1 MARLRESKLADP
13 SNSRRPQCGME
24 TQNMALSFKVAN
36 LLPGLSRLPVQSV
49 VPLTEATSASRRGKD
64 AGVETLRG
72 VAIVLMV
79 MGHVI
84 GDTGAT
90 GLRVED
96 HSAYRHVYFLLE
108 YLRMPLFTVISGFVY
123 AMLPVAFSSAG
134 KFIARKVE
142 RLFFPLLT
150 IGTIQYVLHAII
162 PGTNV
167 STSLNDI
174 WKLYVYSHDQ
184 FWFLH
189 SIFLVF
195 LTMVV
200 LDGFHLMD
208 RLGPWA
214 VCVLAAV
221 LVCFF
226 GPRTEVFSFT
236 GYLNLLPY
244 FLLGCGIYRFPDTI
258 FRRDVLWTLMAL
270 LMIGFYLQEEMFV
283 GHLHFDDGRINPVAL
298 LVGLSGTVVLFG
310 LRRPVGWLARLGGYS
325 YGIFLLHVFPVA
337 GSRIVLM
344 KLGLTHRDLL
354 FAIGLSC
361 GVVVPIV
368 MEMFIRK
375 NQHLTRFLL
384 GERAKSTV

>member
-1 MARLRESKLADP
+1 
-13 SNSRRPQCGME
+13 
-24 TQNMALSFKVAN
+24 MALSLNSQPLFPRGIAAP
-36 LLPGLSRLPVQSV
+36 LEPAAPLS
-49 VPLTEATSASRRGKD
+49 ATNTARGRQKD

-72 VAIVLMV
+72 LAIVLMV

-84 GDTGAT
+84 GDTHAT
-90 GLRVED
+90 GLRVDD

-123 AMLPVAFSSAG
+123 AMVPVSFSGAG
-134 KFIARKVE
+134 KFIGRKME

-150 IGTIQYVLHAII
+150 IGTIQYVLHAVV

-167 STSLNDI
+167 STSLKDI
-174 WKLYVYSHDQ
+174 WKLYIYSHDQ

-195 LTMVV
+195 LTVVV
-200 LDGFHLMD
+200 LDGFHWMD
-208 RLGPWA
+208 RMRNWL
-214 VCVLAAV
+214 VCVAVAV

-244 FLLGCGIYRFPDTI
+244 FLLGCGIYRFPDRI
-258 FRRDVLWTLMAL
+258 FRREVVLTLMAL
-270 LMIGFYLQEEMFV
+270 LAVGFYLQEEMFAD
-283 GHLHFDDGRINPVAL
+283 HLHFDNGRINPVAF
-298 LVGLSGTVVLFG
+298 LVGLSGTVVLFA
-310 LRRPVGWLARLGGYS
+310 LRRPVGWLAWLGGYS

-344 KLGLTHRDLL
+344 KLGLTNREIL
-354 FAIGLSC
+354 FAIGLFC
-361 GVVVPIV
+361 GLAVPIG
-368 MEMFIRK
+368 MELVIRK
-375 NQHLTRFLL
+375 NPHLQRFLL
-384 GERAKSTV
+384 GERAKSSA